1 MGGIFS
7 FLAKESVMAVFR
19 LLILMLTAALFAASI
34 GLAQVTDESSEES
47 EAKRPANLRPAN
59 LSPQDQLDEI
69 LTEYERE
76 YSRLRMKMYSSREPD
91 ARKEATDE
99 LAELRESCVDKIQ
112 TIAKENPKTPV
123 ALKALESILYPL
135 RADSKETQ
143 QWVKERLLEDHAN
156 DKALVP
162 IVVILARDEAFI
174 DKLTE
179 KTENRDI
186 RGVILYY
193 RMQMAKGRELTE
205 QNEAAVRPM
214 MERISAEF
222 KDVELVYPGGRV
234 RGRLGDL
241 VENELF
247 AFENLR
253 IGKVAPEIEGVDVHD
268 RSLRLSDF
276 RGKVV
281 VLDFWGHW

>member
-1 MGGIFS
+1 
-7 FLAKESVMAVFR
+7 MAVFR
-19 LLILMLTAALFAASI
+19 LLMLTLATTLLAAGISFAQA
-34 GLAQVTDESSEES
+34 TDESSEES
-47 EAKRPANLRPAN
+47 EAKQPAGV
-59 LSPQDQLDEI
+59 SPQDHLDQI
-69 LTEYERE
+69 MNEYERE
-76 YSRLRMKMYSSREPD
+76 YSRLRMKMYSSREAD
-91 ARKEATDE
+91 ARREATKE
-99 LAELRESCVDKIQ
+99 LAEFRKSCVEKIQ
-112 TIAKENPKTPV
+112 AIAKENPKTPV

-135 RADSKETQ
+135 RADSRETQ
-143 QWVKERLLEDHAN
+143 QWVKERLLDDHAN

-162 IVVILARDEAFI
+162 VIAILARDEAFI
-174 DKLTE
+174 DELAE
-179 KTENRDI
+179 KTESRDV

-193 RMQMAKGRELTE
+193 RMQKVKGRELTE
-205 QNEAAVRPM
+205 QNKAEVRPM

-241 VENELF
+241 VENEIF

-268 RSLRLSDF
+268 QSLRLSDF

-281 VLDFWGHW
+281 VIDFWGHW